1 MIIGV
6 PREIKQ
12 EEYRVAMT
20 PAGVHDLVADGHSVL
35 MEDGAGEGSGL
46 PNQLYEEQGAKITDR
61 NDIFA
66 RSEMI
71 VKVKEPL
78 PEEFDLLR
86 EGQILYT
93 YLHLA
98 PAPELTRALLER
110 KVIGIAYET
119 VQLPDNSL
127 PLLIPMSEV
136 AGRMSIHEGS
146 KYLER
151 ENKGRGILLG
161 GVPGVD
167 PGHVVIIGGGI
178 VGANAAKMAIGTGA
192 SVTLLDVNL
201 NRLRYLD
208 DIYAG
213 RLKTLMSNR
222 VNIEESLKS
231 ADLVIGAVLIPG
243 ARAPKLIT
251 REMISLMMPGSVIV
265 DVGIDQGGVM
275 ETSRPTTHSDPIYL
289 VDDVVHYCVANMP
302 GAVARTS
309 TFALTNA
316 TFPYALELARKGYR
330 RAFQENPSLAKGLNV
345 FDGQVT
351 YPAVAEALDMECV
364 PLDKVVE

>member
-1 MIIGV
+1 MIVGI

-12 EEYRVAMT
+12 DEYRVSMT
-20 PAGVHDLVADGHSVL
+20 PAGVHDLIVDGHIVL
-35 MEDGAGEGSGL
+35 VEDGAGEGSGL
-46 PNQLYEEQGAKITDR
+46 SNESYEEQGAQVTER
-61 NDIFA
+61 NEIFA
-66 RSEMI
+66 RSEMVI
-71 VKVKEPL
+71 KVKEPL
-78 PEEFDLLR
+78 PEEFNLLK

-98 PAPELTRALLER
+98 PAPDLARALLDR
-110 KVIGIAYET
+110 KVTGIAYET
-119 VQLPDNSL
+119 VQLPDKSL

-136 AGRMSIHEGS
+136 AGRMSVHEGS

-192 SVTLLDVNL
+192 SVTLLDINL

-208 DIYAG
+208 DIYGG

-222 VNIEESLKS
+222 VNLVESLRT

-243 ARAPKLIT
+243 ACAPKLIT
-251 REMISLMMPGSVIV
+251 REMLSLMMPGSVII

-275 ETSRPTTHSDPIYL
+275 ETSRPTTHSDPIY
-289 VDDVVHYCVANMP
+289 VVGGVVHYCVTNMP

-316 TFPYALELARKGYR
+316 TFPYALELARKGFS
-330 RAFQENPSLAKGLNV
+330 RAFQENPALVKGLNV
-345 FDGQVT
+345 FKGHVT
-351 YPAVAEALDMECV
+351 HPAVAEALDMECV
-364 PLDKVVE
+364 SLNTIMD

>member
-1 MIIGV
+1 MI
-6 PREIKQ
+6 
-12 EEYRVAMT
+12 
-20 PAGVHDLVADGHSVL
+20 LDGHTVL
-35 MEDGAGEGSGL
+35 VEDAAGEGSGL
-46 PNQLYEEQGAKITDR
+46 SNQLYEDHGAQIVER
-61 NDIFA
+61 NDVFS
-66 RSEMI
+66 RSQMVI
-71 VKVKEPL
+71 KVKEPL

-98 PAPELTRALLER
+98 PAPELTRALLDR

-119 VQLPDNSL
+119 VQLSDNSL

-151 ENKGRGILLG
+151 ENQGRGILLG

-208 DIYAG
+208 DIYGG

-222 VNIEESLKS
+222 VNIVEALRT
-231 ADLVIGAVLIPG
+231 ADLVIGAILIPG

-251 REMISLMMPGSVIV
+251 REMLSLMMPGSVIV
-265 DVGIDQGGVM
+265 DVGIDQGGVV
-275 ETSRPTTHSDPIYL
+275 ETSHPTTHSDPIFI
-289 VDDVVHYCVANMP
+289 VDDIVHYCVANMP

-316 TFPYALELARKGYR
+316 TFSYALELASKGFND
-330 RAFQENPSLAKGLNV
+330 AFKANPALARGLNV
-345 FDGQVT
+345 FNGHVT
-351 YPAVAEALDMECV
+351 HPAVADALDMECV
-364 PLDKVVE
+364 SLKKILV